1 MKKILISGLLS
12 VMLQAC
18 VIIHTPGFNSGYKRL
33 MYEEKEQIHF
43 VSSVDEIPHQNDGR
57 IMAITA
63 NQLTEMLN
71 NNEKTLL
78 YLWSPHCSSNVCVS
92 LKNIQDFC
100 DKANIHLYVL
110 TEYYTDAFLQNKLL
124 SNPMLSVNEFYY
136 KTSYCNLYMK
146 RFLSELMP
154 KERKQSVSYNRF
166 LLFLN
171 GQYSQ
176 SYEKIEEIDMF
187 RLQ

>member
-1 MKKILISGLLS
+1 
-12 VMLQAC
+12 
-18 VIIHTPGFNSGYKRL
+18 
-33 MYEEKEQIHF
+33 
-43 VSSVDEIPHQNDGR
+43 
-57 IMAITA
+57 
-63 NQLTEMLN
+63 
-71 NNEKTLL
+71 
-78 YLWSPHCSSNVCVS
+78 
-92 LKNIQDFC
+92 
-100 DKANIHLYVL
+100 
-110 TEYYTDAFLQNKLL
+110 
-124 SNPMLSVNEFYY
+124 MLSVNEFYY

>member
-1 MKKILISGLLS
+1 
-12 VMLQAC
+12 
-18 VIIHTPGFNSGYKRL
+18 

-71 NNEKTLL
+71 NNDKTLL

-146 RFLSELMP
+146 RFLSELIP
-154 KERKQSVSYNRF
+154 EERKQSVSYNRF